1 MIAYMPAIY
10 PDELVYSWCS
20 RYYAHSG
27 FPNYSMALEELFGD
41 KNYRMSY
48 EFSGCFTE
56 DAKAVIDKMID
67 MGELIERHT
76 MFAYYARFAPH
87 ERRTAAY
94 AALISGQHIGK
105 LLPIP
110 TSTDARFLMY
120 CAECAEED
128 RRTYGEA
135 YLHRIHQIRLIGVCP
150 YHGCALQSTGITIT
164 ANASPRLYVAEEL
177 IPYRSH
183 YEPQSKSSDT
193 ALARYMSD
201 VFIQPMPT
209 VPTAT
214 IGEYLTHRLRGTQ
227 YMSSVGTMRQ
237 VALLH
242 RDMNERYSD
251 FQYKEHHIQKVLLGQ
266 SYDPYIIMLIGYHVG
281 ISARELCQAII
292 PSTCSV
298 AELPRTR
305 ARSSYSTRKG
315 AQAQDW
321 SKLDKDSLPE
331 VRNVIKAL
339 LVDSTSRPRRVTE
352 RAVCQLMGWPDKR
365 LEYLPM
371 CKAEVRRYHE
381 TMQQYWAREIVWAY
395 RKLVDSKT
403 KLNWRAIRDLTNIR
417 RCDFLIAQPLLV
429 HYADIETCDK
439 IKAL

>member
-87 ERRTAAY
+87 ERRAAAY
-94 AALISGQHIGK
+94 AALVSGQHISK

-110 TSTDARFLMY
+110 QNTEARYLMFCSL
-120 CAECAEED
+120 CAKDD

-135 YLHRIHQIRLIGVCP
+135 YLHRTHQIRRIGICP
-150 YHGCALQSTGITIT
+150 HHGCTLHSTGIMIT
-164 ANASPRLYVAEEL
+164 ANTSPRLYVAEEV
-177 IPYRSH
+177 IPYGSH
-183 YEPQSKSSDT
+183 DEQQLKQTDT
-193 ALARYMSD
+193 ALARYMLD
-201 VFIQPMPT
+201 MLDQPIPT
-209 VPTAT
+209 SPTAT
-214 IGEYLTHRLRGTQ
+214 IGEYLTHRLRGTP

-237 VALLH
+237 IARLH
-242 RDMNERYSD
+242 RDMMERYTD
-251 FQYKEHHIQKVLLGQ
+251 FQYKEHHIQKMLLGN
-266 SYDPYIIMLIGYHVG
+266 SFDPYLIMLMGYHLG
-281 ISARELCQAII
+281 ISAQDLCEAII
-292 PSTCSV
+292 PDTYS
-298 AELPRTR
+298 AAIRPRTR

-315 AQAQDW
+315 AQVQDW
-321 SKLDKDSLPE
+321 HKLDKDSLPE
-331 VRNVIKAL
+331 VRKAIKML
-339 LVDSTSRPRRVTE
+339 LVDSTGRPRRVTE
-352 RAVCQLMGWPDKR
+352 RAVCQLMNWPSKR

-371 CKAEVRRYHE
+371 CKAEAHRYHE
-381 TMQQYWAREIVWAY
+381 TMTQYWAREIVWAY
-395 RKLVDSKT
+395 RKLVDRKS

-417 RCDFLIAQPLLV
+417 RCDFLAAQSLLS
-429 HYADIETCDK
+429 HYADVETCAK

>member
-27 FPNYSMALEELFGD
+27 YPCYSMVLEELFGN
-41 KNYRMSY
+41 KNYRLNY
-48 EFSGCFTE
+48 EFTGCFSDDT
-56 DAKAVIDKMID
+56 KTVISKMIS

-76 MFAYYARFAPH
+76 MYPYYAKFAPQA
-87 ERRTAAY
+87 RRSAAY
-94 AALISGQHIGK
+94 AALVSGMHIGK

-110 TSTDARFLMY
+110 TNTEARYLMY
-120 CAECAEED
+120 CPLCAKED

-135 YLHRIHQIRLIGVCP
+135 YLHRVHQIRLIGVCP
-150 YHGCALQSTGITIT
+150 HHGCALQSTGITIT
-164 ANASPRLYVAEEL
+164 ANTSPRLYVPEEV
-177 IPYRSH
+177 IPNSSH
-183 YEPQSKSSDT
+183 YEQQSKSNDT
-193 ALARYMSD
+193 ALARYMSA
-201 VFIQPMPT
+201 VFNQPMPT

-214 IGEYLTHRLRGTQ
+214 IGEYLTHRLRETL

-352 RAVCQLMGWPDKR
+352 RAVCQQMGWPDKR
-365 LEYLPM
+365 LDLLPL
-371 CKAEVRRYHE
+371 CKAEVHRYHE
-381 TMQQYWAREIVWAY
+381 TMPQYWAREIVWAY
-395 RKLVDSKT
+395 KQIQEHKD
-403 KLNWRAIRDLTNIR
+403 KLNWRAIRDLTNMR
-417 RCDFLIAQPLLV
+417 RRDFEIAKPLLI
-429 HYADIETCDK
+429 HYADAATCN
-439 IKAL
+439 IIRSL

>member
-1 MIAYMPAIY
+1 MIAYMPAVH

-67 MGELIERHT
+67 MGELIEKHT
-76 MFAYYARFAPH
+76 MFAYYARFVPH

-94 AALISGQHIGK
+94 AALVSSKHIGK

-110 TSTDARFLMY
+110 TSTEVRYLMY
-120 CAECAEED
+120 CPLCAEED

-135 YLHRIHQIRLIGVCP
+135 FLHRAHQIRHIGICP
-150 YHGCALQSTGITIT
+150 HHGCTLQSTGIMIT
-164 ANASPRLYVAEEL
+164 ANASPRLYVPEEA
-177 IPYRSH
+177 IPYSSH
-183 YEPQSKSSDT
+183 YEPQSKSTDT
-193 ALARYMSD
+193 ALARYMLD
-201 VFIQPMPT
+201 VLNQPIQTAPT
-209 VPTAT
+209 TA
-214 IGEYLTHRLRGTQ
+214 ISEYLSHRLRGTP

-237 VALLH
+237 IARLH
-242 RDMNERYSD
+242 HDMKERYTD

-281 ISARELCQAII
+281 ISARELCQATI
-292 PSTCSV
+292 PSTCSIAV
-298 AELPRTR
+298 RTRTR

-315 AQAQDW
+315 AQTQDW
-321 SKLDKDSLPE
+321 NQLDKVCLPE
-331 VRNVIKAL
+331 VRKTIKTL
-339 LVDSTSRPRRVTE
+339 LIDSNNRPRRVTE
-352 RAVCQLMGWPDKR
+352 RAVCQLMNWPSKR
-365 LEYLPM
+365 LDLLPL
-371 CKAEVRRYHE
+371 CKAEVHRYHE
-381 TMQQYWAREIVWAY
+381 TMPQYWAREIVWAY
-395 RKLVDSKT
+395 RKLVDSKA

-429 HYADIETCDK
+429 HYTDVETCAK